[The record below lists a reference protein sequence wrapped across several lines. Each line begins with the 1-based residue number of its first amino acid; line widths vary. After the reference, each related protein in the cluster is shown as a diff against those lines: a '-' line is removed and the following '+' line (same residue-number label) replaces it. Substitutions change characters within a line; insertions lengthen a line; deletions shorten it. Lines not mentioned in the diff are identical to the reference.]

1 MINGFFIALLRYLKR
16 KREDQVSQINR
27 ESVIKDIYE
36 NVEISAGYFLL
47 LSLANL
53 IALCGLIVNSAPV
66 IIGAMLISPLMEPIL
81 SIGFAF
87 LTGNRTIWRMS
98 LKKIFLS
105 LVLTLIVAG
114 IASWL
119 SPLQETTPEILAR
132 TRPNLYDLVIAML
145 AGFAGA
151 AAICT
156 KKNFITIVPGVAI
169 ATAVIPPLS
178 VAGFGIGIGSL
189 RIFLGGF
196 FLFFT
201 NFVAII
207 FATSAVLFYYGFTP
221 TVDSYLGGSSLR
233 KRIVYLASI
242 LTIISIPLVYT
253 LHESISQLRLQK
265 LVQDTLRKEF
275 DKTGVSRLTSFS
287 QKQGENKKLEISAII
302 STTKYLSEK
311 TIAESEQKIAKD
323 LARPVSFHLEQVK
336 VQPGGLKDE
345 PVKPTLVPVA
355 IKPRQPVEIV
365 QDTRLETMRLMT
377 DEMKKINEVVAPAT
391 VTEYT
396 FGINS
401 RHPEYPIELLVQTD
415 SPLEER
421 QVLMLQRMIGAD
433 LGIPVR
439 LRVNTTPFIPEIVFA
454 PGTTALTAEM
464 KKTLQ
469 PAADIYS
476 KEPRI
481 MATITT
487 YAETEGSRT
496 KNLRAA
502 RERAQAAATFLSET
516 AAIPKDRIATV
527 VARANPEG
535 TPRLKITLV
544 PEQEKKP

>member
-16 KREDQVSQINR
+16 KRMDQISQINR
-27 ESVIKDIYE
+27 ESVIKDIYD
-36 NVEISAGYFLL
+36 NVEVSGGYFLL

-132 TRPNLYDLVIAML
+132 TRPNLYDLIIAML
-145 AGFAGA
+145 AGLAGA

-207 FATSAVLFYYGFTP
+207 FATCAVLFYYGFTP
-221 TVDSYLGGSSLR
+221 TIDSYLGGSSLR
-233 KRIVYLASI
+233 KRIVLLAAMLS
-242 LTIISIPLVYT
+242 IISVPLVYT
-253 LHESISQLRLQK
+253 LQESISQLRLQK

-275 DKTGVSRLTSFS
+275 DRTGVSRLTSFT
-287 QKQGENKKLEISAII
+287 QKQADDKKLDINAVI

-311 TIAESEQKIAKD
+311 AIAESEQNIEKN
-323 LARPVSFHLEQVK
+323 LGRTVRFNLEQVK

-365 QDTRLETMRLMT
+365 HDTRLETMRLMT
-377 DEMKKINEVVAPAT
+377 DEIKKINAVVAPAN
-391 VTEYT
+391 VIEYT

-415 SPLEER
+415 MPLDER
-421 QVLMLQRMIGAD
+421 QILMLERMIGSD

-439 LRVNTTPFIPEIVFA
+439 LRINTTPFIPEIVFA
-454 PGTTALTAEM
+454 PGTTALSAEM
-464 KKTLQ
+464 KKALQ
-469 PAADIYS
+469 PAGAIFS
-476 KEPRI
+476 KEPRL
-481 MATITT
+481 MVSITS
-487 YAETEGSRT
+487 YAETAGSRT

-502 RERAQAAATFLSET
+502 RERAQAAADFLSET
-516 AAIPKDRIATV
+516 AAIPKDRITTNV
-527 VARANPEG
+527 QRTNPGG

-544 PEQEKKP
+544 PKQEKQP